1 MHLLPGP
8 CHGAWP
14 DRRGLPHSE
23 GLKAGL
29 RDALRIDGGVLTS
42 SKAGGTSFETS
53 FVLGRSGLG
62 VSGGKFAVTN

>member
-42 SKAGGTSFETS
+42 SKAGGTNLA
-53 FVLGRSGLG
+53 LGRLGLG